1 MGLSAF
7 RNIEP
12 DVLKGLGSGQK
23 VGLGVHNSLLQMG
36 GSAFGYGSASAWGAG
51 AGAAYGA
58 IDGGLSYDGSILGGA
73 FHGAMLGAAGG
84 AGLKFA
90 SETYAKG
97 AVLNEF
103 ATGSVESGFTN
114 AWRSTNSKFA
124 KNGGGVM
131 NPFQTSAF
139 KGGW

>member
-12 DVLKGLGSGQK
+12 DFVKGLSSGQK
-23 VGLGVHNSLLQMG
+23 VGLGIHNSLLQMG
-36 GSAFGYGSASAWGAG
+36 DSAFGYGSASAWGAG
-51 AGAAYGA
+51 AGAVYGA

-97 AVLNEF
+97 AVGSNWATESGGAF
-103 ATGSVESGFTN
+103 RNAWSPTGSAFRNDKG
-114 AWRSTNSKFA
+114 AQMGA
-124 KNGGGVM
+124 
-131 NPFQTSAF
+131 FQMSAF